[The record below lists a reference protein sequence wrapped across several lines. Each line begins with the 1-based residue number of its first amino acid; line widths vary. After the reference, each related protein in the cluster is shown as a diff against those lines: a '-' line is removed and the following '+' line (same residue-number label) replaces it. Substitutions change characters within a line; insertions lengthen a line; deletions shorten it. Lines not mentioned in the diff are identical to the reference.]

1 MLNLG
6 KTPVKVKKLY
16 DIGPLSLDLKITIC
30 GVLFKVDKGRY
41 GYYAQGCSAHSY
53 DVNQIETKLKTKILS
68 LPVVARTVKG
78 YTGSGMFPEFDTLE
92 NLRAFINKITE
103 LIVNPEATLQ

>member
-41 GYYAQGCSAHSY
+41 GYYAQGFLSL
-53 DVNQIETKLKTKILS
+53 ILLKT
-68 LPVVARTVKG
+68 
-78 YTGSGMFPEFDTLE
+78 
-92 NLRAFINKITE
+92 
-103 LIVNPEATLQ
+103 